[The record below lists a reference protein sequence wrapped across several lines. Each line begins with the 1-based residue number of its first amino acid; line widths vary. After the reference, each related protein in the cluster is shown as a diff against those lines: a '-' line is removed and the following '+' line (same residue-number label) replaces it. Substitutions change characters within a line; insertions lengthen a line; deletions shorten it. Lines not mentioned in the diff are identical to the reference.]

1 MDRRRF
7 LKLSSAVST
16 GLVIS
21 TQMYGCSSK
30 HFVLPE
36 NQVEFNHG
44 VASGDPTQ
52 SAIVLWT
59 RATPAN
65 SQDTQVHLV
74 WQLAK
79 DSSFT
84 QIVRE
89 GSAQA
94 SKATDYT
101 VKVDVRDLEENQ
113 AYFYRFITQKNSSVT
128 GTTRTLP
135 KSTVEQVKLGIFSC
149 SNYPAGFFNPYM
161 AASQDSEIDVVL
173 HLGDYIYEYS
183 STGYAT
189 EDAQRL
195 GRTFD
200 KDNQGE
206 LFTLDDYRKRYAT
219 YRTDK
224 GLQALHQ
231 AKPFIVVWD
240 DHEVANDTYNEG
252 AENHNEG
259 EGDFF
264 ARRAAAVKAYY
275 EWLPIRP
282 PMGDTQPHIYRTFEF
297 GDLIAL
303 HMLDTRVIGRDK
315 QLEYGDYRN
324 TETGEFDTDG
334 FVRDMSDASRS
345 LLGSEQRD
353 WLINQVKK
361 SPSHWQV
368 LGQQVLMGKMH
379 YPAEIFAGQNREKIP
394 QTIEQLVGIKQK
406 QLKGETLSDVETK
419 RLTTTMPYNL
429 DAWDGYPV
437 EREMIY
443 GSAKQ
448 ANKQLVVFAG
458 DTHNGWCSDLV
469 DNNGEIRGIEFATAG
484 VSSPGIESYLKL
496 SDDTAKNLSQALPQ
510 LIKDLTYC
518 NLHQRGY
525 LTVTFTREEAQ
536 AHWYYVDTIKS
547 EDFVI
552 ADEHT
557 VTFQG

>member
-7 LKLSSAVST
+7 LKFSSALST

-21 TQMYGCSSK
+21 THLSGCSSK
-30 HFVLPE
+30 HAVLPT
-36 NQVEFNHG
+36 NQVDFTHG

-52 SAIVLWT
+52 TAVVLWT
-59 RATPAN
+59 RAVPAKGER
-65 SQDTQVHLV
+65 QPVHLV

-79 DSSFT
+79 DEHFKNL
-84 QIVRE
+84 VRE

-94 SKATDYT
+94 SAATDYT
-101 VKVDVRDLEENQ
+101 VKVDVRELDPNQ
-113 AYFYRFITQKNSSVT
+113 AYFYRFITQSNSSMV
-128 GTTRTLP
+128 GATRTLP
-135 KSTVEQVKLGIFSC
+135 SRNVDKVKFGIFSC

-161 AASQDSEIDVVL
+161 AASQDQDIDVVL

-189 EDAQRL
+189 EDAERL

-231 AKPFIVVWD
+231 TKPFIVVWD

-264 ARRAAAVKAYY
+264 VRRAAAVQAYY

-315 QLEYGDYRN
+315 QLEYADYRN
-324 TETGEFDTDG
+324 AETGEFDTGG
-334 FVRDMSDASRS
+334 FVKDMSDANRS

-353 WLINQVKK
+353 WLIRQVTN

-379 YPAEIFAGQNREKIP
+379 YPTEIFAGQNRENIP
-394 QTIEQLVGIKQK
+394 KTIEQLVALKQK
-406 QLKGETLSDVETK
+406 QLNGETLSDAEAN
-419 RLTTTMPYNL
+419 RLSTTMPYNL
-429 DAWDGYPV
+429 DAWDGYPI
-437 EREMIY
+437 EREIIY
-443 GSAKQ
+443 GAAKQ

-469 DNNGEIRGIEFATAG
+469 DNSGEVRGIEFATAG
-484 VSSPGIESYLKL
+484 VSSPGLESYLKL
-496 SDDTAKNLSQALPQ
+496 SEDTAKGLSQALPL

-552 ADEHT
+552 ADEYA
-557 VTFQG
+557 VTFSG